1 MNTADR
7 FNDACACHKDIHDAY
22 GVMCNE
28 LDAPNYLKHQLSEIL
43 RSLDEWCTQLENEID
58 PDDLHDGSH
67 PSLTAAER
75 NPNLR

>member
-7 FNDACACHKDIHDAY
+7 YNDACGCHGDIHDAY
-22 GVMCNE
+22 SYLCNQ
-28 LDAPNYLKHQLSEIL
+28 LDAPDYLKHQLSETL
-43 RSLDEWCTQLENEID
+43 RSIDDWCTQLENEID
-58 PDDLHDGSH
+58 PDDLNDGSH